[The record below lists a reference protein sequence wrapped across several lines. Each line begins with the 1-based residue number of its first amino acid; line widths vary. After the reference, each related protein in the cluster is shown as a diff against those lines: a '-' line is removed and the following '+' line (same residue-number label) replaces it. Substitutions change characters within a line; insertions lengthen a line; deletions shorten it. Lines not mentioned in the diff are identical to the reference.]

1 LFVLFLLSNLS
12 FFFNLAFLITPCM

>member
-12 FFFNLAFLITPCM
+12 FFFNLPFLITPCM